1 MMKKLGTIDIFIV
14 EANPVVFK
22 GRPWLMQYIRYTNEK
37 KRYRGNTLGTSYFRF
52 LDMTDMKTTTPPFGH
67 GLHMGNAFVEGDR
80 IVVTAVENW
89 GKSKFYQLESNDMV
103 HWTEPRVILS
113 GDGWQGYNTSV
124 CKAGDRYILT
134 FELGAP
140 KEMVNVAFTMF
151 FAESRDLR
159 EWKLIPDACFGRDFY
174 TGAPVIRY
182 HDGMFYFFYLN
193 GNYKNGYEMYVAY
206 SKDLKNW
213 TISDKNPVMTFDE
226 SDKLIH
232 PAAQFNQT
240 ELDYIRNAVDINAS
254 DLDFCDYNGKL
265 ICSYSWG
272 NQRGDE
278 FLALAEAD
286 TTEAEFCKSFL

>member
-1 MMKKLGTIDIFIV
+1 MLKKLGTIDIFIV
-14 EANPVVFK
+14 EANPIVFK

-80 IVVTAVENW
+80 IIVTAVENW
-89 GKSKFYQLESNDMV
+89 GKSKFYQLD
-103 HWTEPRVILS
+103 
-113 GDGWQGYNTSV
+113 
-124 CKAGDRYILT
+124 
-134 FELGAP
+134 AP

-159 EWKLIPDACFGRDFY
+159 EWKLIPDAVFGRDFY

-213 TISDKNPVMTFDE
+213 TISDKNPVMTFNE

-254 DLDFCDYNGKL
+254 DLDFCDYHGKL